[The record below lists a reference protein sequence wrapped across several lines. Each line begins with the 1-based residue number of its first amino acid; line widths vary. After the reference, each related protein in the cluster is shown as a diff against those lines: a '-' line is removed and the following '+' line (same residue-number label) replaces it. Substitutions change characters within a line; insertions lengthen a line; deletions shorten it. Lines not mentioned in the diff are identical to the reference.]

1 MAWLLIIQIV
11 GVTAKAARRARDG
24 VSRTLASIMELTKP
38 MRNTAMLNRQ
48 KDRKPVLREINL

>member
-11 GVTAKAARRARDG
+11 GVTVMAARKAKDG
-24 VSRTLASIMELTKP
+24 ASRGLASSMELTKL

-48 KDRKPVLREINL
+48 KDRKPVLREIKL